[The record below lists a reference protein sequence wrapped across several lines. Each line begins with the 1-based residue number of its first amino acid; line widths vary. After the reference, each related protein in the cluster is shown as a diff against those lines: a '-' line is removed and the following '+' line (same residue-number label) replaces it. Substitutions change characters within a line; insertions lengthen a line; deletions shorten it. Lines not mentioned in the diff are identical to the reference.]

1 MRVADL
7 MAGMR
12 TVLNAITLGDYGQD
26 SGATNLTE
34 AAFLSVE
41 EPGQMQP
48 HGLYV
53 LEPVAVVP
61 AQRQSRGGLMSASV
75 NVSLTSRLRPTVS
88 QGPLDLMAAWGMAE
102 RVAEV
107 LMRDVSQAS
116 LMVDRVEYLGT
127 SPDSGTCAHLIQ
139 ITAIYEGG

>member
-7 MAGMR
+7 MSSMR
-12 TVLNAITLGDYGQD
+12 TVLNAIALGDYGQD
-26 SGATNLTE
+26 SGATSLTE
-34 AAFLSVE
+34 AAFLSAE

-61 AQRQSRGGLMSASV
+61 SQRQLRGGLMSAAV

-107 LMRDVSQAS
+107 LMRDVTNAT
-116 LMVDRVEYLGT
+116 LMVERVEYLGT

-139 ITAIYEGG
+139 ITATYEGA